1 MKCYSA
7 GIQGQGLQG
16 LQGLFRKS
24 EIQRGIEWKQ

>member
-7 GIQGQGLQG
+7 GIQGQG